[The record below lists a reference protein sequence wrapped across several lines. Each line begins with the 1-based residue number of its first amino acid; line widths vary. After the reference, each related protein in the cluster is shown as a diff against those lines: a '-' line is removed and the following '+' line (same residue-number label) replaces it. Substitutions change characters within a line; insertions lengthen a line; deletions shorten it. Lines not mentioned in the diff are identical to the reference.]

1 MKSEVDTENFDKFEE
16 EEPWIHNINKKK
28 RKDGNFVG
36 FTYNRNDE
44 NVKSSLLAALLD
56 LEALKPSNTSE
67 KKIVKYFFLFNLF
80 IIG

>member
-1 MKSEVDTENFDKFEE
+1 MKSEVDTANFDKFEE
-16 EEPWIHNINKKK
+16 DEPWNYVSTKKK

-56 LEALKPSNTSE
+56 LETVRPSNTSD
-67 KKIVKYFFLFNLF
+67 KKLVPKYIFY
-80 IIG
+80 